1 MSLPVPSE
9 PLDLRGRRIFVTGGT
24 GFVGRSLLDYLIESA
39 RRHGSAPEVTV
50 LSRSPVEF
58 QQRFPFYSGL
68 PWLNFVQ
75 GELSNLPAPVPGRF
89 TDLVHGAAD
98 THSQEDP
105 VAWLSQLVDGTHK
118 VLDFARKT
126 RVKRMLFISSGAVYG
141 HQPPNLPSLREDH
154 PFAPSS
160 TDVKSVYGNGKRMA
174 EHLCALYSKHQ
185 DGPPCVIARC
195 FAIVSQHIPLDGPY
209 ALGNFIRDALAGQGI
224 RISGDGQTVRS
235 YVDGRDMAHW
245 IFTLLLRGASGEAYN
260 VGSDRP
266 VTTLEL
272 ATTIRDL
279 LGIEQP
285 VEILD
290 RANSA
295 SRSVYLPN
303 VQKAAE
309 LGLSI
314 EIPLEHALTEVL
326 CDLQRAKYGTTASPS

>member
-1 MSLPVPSE
+1 MSFPHRSE

-39 RRHGSAPEVTV
+39 CRHGGAPEVTV

-58 QQRFPFYSGL
+58 QERFPCYSGL
-68 PWLNFVQ
+68 PWLNFIQ

-98 THSQEDP
+98 THSQNDP

-118 VLDFARKT
+118 VLDFARAA
-126 RVKRMLFISSGAVYG
+126 RVERMLFISSGAVYG
-141 HQPPNLPSLREDH
+141 PQPPDVPSLREDH

-174 EHLCALYSKHQ
+174 EHLCALYSKHH
-185 DGPPCVIARC
+185 DGPTCVIARC

-245 IFTLLLRGASGEAYN
+245 MFTLLLCGESGEAYN

-285 VEILD
+285 IEIIG
-290 RANSA
+290 RADST

-303 VQKAAE
+303 VKKSAE

-314 EIPLEHALTEVL
+314 ETPLEHALAEVL
-326 CDLQRAKYGTTASPS
+326 CDLQATKYGKTASPS